1 MLKEFKEFALKGS
14 VLDLAIGIII
24 GGVFT
29 PIVKSLVDDMIMPL
43 LGLLLGKVDFTQL
56 YILLRPGTV
65 LPPYGTLEAA
75 KAAGAVTINYGIFVN
90 SIVTFVLVAFSVFL
104 LVKLINRW
112 RREPAAAPPE
122 VTTKPC
128 PMCCTEIPLKAIRCP
143 NCTSDLVS

>member
-56 YILLRPGTV
+56 YILLHAGTE
-65 LPPYGTLEAA
+65 PAPYATLEAA
-75 KAAGAVTINYGIFVN
+75 KAAGAVTINYGVFIN
-90 SIVTFVLVAFSVFL
+90 TIVTFVLVAFSVFL
-104 LVKLINRW
+104 LVKAINRW
-112 RREPAAAPPE
+112 RREPAPAEP
-122 VTTKPC
+122 TTKAC
-128 PMCCTEIPLKAIRCP
+128 PHCITEIPIAATRCP
-143 NCTSDLVS
+143 ACTSELGG

>member
-29 PIVKSLVDDMIMPL
+29 PIVKSLVEDMIMPL
-43 LGLLLGKVDFTQL
+43 IGLLLGRVDFTQL
-56 YILLRPGTV
+56 YIMLRPGTV
-65 LPPYGTLEAA
+65 LPPYDTLEAA
-75 KAAGAVTINYGIFVN
+75 KAAGAVTINYGIFIN
-90 SIVTFVLVAFSVFL
+90 SIVTFVLVAFAVFL

-112 RREPAAAPPE
+112 RREPAPPE
-122 VTTKPC
+122 PNTKEC
-128 PMCCTEIPLKAIRCP
+128 PMCYTEIPIKAIRCP